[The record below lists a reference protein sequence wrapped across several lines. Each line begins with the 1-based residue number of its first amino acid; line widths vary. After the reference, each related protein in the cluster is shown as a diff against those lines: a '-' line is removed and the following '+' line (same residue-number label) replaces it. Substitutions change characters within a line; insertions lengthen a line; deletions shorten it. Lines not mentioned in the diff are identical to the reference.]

1 MTYAP
6 AVHPNSDPLP
16 PPPAPTAVPLPPA
29 AFLSM
34 DSAMHTLPPLNIPTQ
49 PPIYTIPPPTIPLV
63 TIARAP
69 IPTTDHFPFQTPQP
83 KISFSYPA
91 PPSLNI
97 PPTEPGTPTQAAPP
111 PLPTNIP
118 PKVENEQERR
128 IRRMEETIGALQASS
143 SRFDYG
149 DSNSNLFPGMW
160 LPPKIKIPNFK
171 RYDGTSDSRHHLC
184 HYQSK
189 MMSYKDY
196 EKFVVQT
203 FQDSLAGSAL
213 DWFMTLKADDI
224 PTWTDL
230 SQKFLDQYRFC
241 AESPYTPRSQ
251 HNGDEGKSG
260 FRSLCEYAHPMHY
273 TQAYPSAPP
282 IVIHPPPTQQ
292 YVPAQAQQNRAPA
305 SRSPQPAQHAPALR
319 AQQGSAAQPRPRKQ
333 YTILLT
339 LTSHIF
345 RQLLIGNK
353 IKTKVPGPNF
363 DPTVQNQNLHCEFH
377 QGAPGHTLDTC
388 WRLRDRIQEMI
399 DARQI
404 SFNEVKPPNVA
415 NPLPD
420 H

>member
-1 MTYAP
+1 MAGNNQTRGTRRHGKSIGRQHEYQYDGTYGYALRPKPSFFELHSAPVRKPTVDPNPVVPPIYVTDSEDISFPAMTYAP

-260 FRSLCEYAHPMHY
+260 FRSLCGRMEGKSSE
-273 TQAYPSAPP
+273 AYS
-282 IVIHPPPTQQ
+282 
-292 YVPAQAQQNRAPA
+292 
-305 SRSPQPAQHAPALR
+305 
-319 AQQGSAAQPRPRKQ
+319 
-333 YTILLT
+333 
-339 LTSHIF
+339 
-345 RQLLIGNK
+345 
-353 IKTKVPGPNF
+353 
-363 DPTVQNQNLHCEFH
+363 
-377 QGAPGHTLDTC
+377 
-388 WRLRDRIQEMI
+388 
-399 DARQI
+399 
-404 SFNEVKPPNVA
+404 
-415 NPLPD
+415 PD